1 MPDVSRALRL
11 SRRSGPCAF
20 LPHNRQNGLRPPI
33 VPLDDAFEL
42 VAPRYGHAEA
52 VNKKVADF
60 VHTVAPSQTP
70 IDLDRLTRPDADD
83 LAGDD
88 RSIRIQSAA
97 GYPREG
103 AVGGEIRQSVTVGV
117 YDVRLEEGEKLLL
130 LHWTQHPR
138 KTAQNKPAEAGDV
151 EVLSEQLAKPCKPL
165 RCRGISRDGLELVT
179 EVVDEGDRVAT
190 GCGRGRECE
199 CRREGQHC
207 CETEMSQHVNHLS
220 GIWPLKK

>member
-88 RSIRIQSAA
+88 RSTRIQSAS

-103 AVGGEIRQSVTVGV
+103 AVRV
-117 YDVRLEEGEKLLL
+117 
-130 LHWTQHPR
+130 HP
-138 KTAQNKPAEAGDV
+138 D
-151 EVLSEQLAKPCKPL
+151 S
-165 RCRGISRDGLELVT
+165 I
-179 EVVDEGDRVAT
+179 
-190 GCGRGRECE
+190 
-199 CRREGQHC
+199 
-207 CETEMSQHVNHLS
+207 
-220 GIWPLKK
+220 